1 MGRKRVVPRLVMPT
15 VWFVSILCALIILA
29 PRITWALAAGAL
41 AEGTLE
47 VRSAVLRVDRAEGAP
62 ITRLD
67 EKPKDLAF
75 AGGALGNED
84 NRTTGRFTGTDYQL
98 VTKAVAPDDVVG
110 AFDALVADGV
120 KLIAFLGDGET
131 LKTLADHAPP
141 DVLLFNIGA
150 PDDALRNAE
159 CRANVL
165 HVAPSRG
172 MLADAVVQF
181 LIWKKWSRIFLIHG
195 SHPEDGLLADAYRHA
210 IRKFG
215 AKVVDTREFA
225 DTGGGRRTDTG
236 HVLVQKQMPVFTQ
249 GARDHDV
256 IVAADESGV
265 FAEYLPYHTWEPRP
279 VAGSAGLR
287 PTSWHPALEAWGAT
301 QFQRRFEKLNG
312 RPMREEDYNAWLALR
327 VIGEGVT
334 RTGKADATAIRAY
347 VLSKEFELAAFKG
360 QKVTFRSWNGQL
372 RQPILL
378 TDSRVT
384 VSVSPQD
391 GYLHQFSPLDTLG
404 LDKPESQCR
413 AFGG

>member
-1 MGRKRVVPRLVMPT
+1 MPRTVMPT
-15 VWFVSILCALIILA
+15 AWLA
-29 PRITWALAAGAL
+29 PILGACISLASHGSWA
-41 AEGTLE
+41 LE
-47 VRSAVLRVDRAEGAP
+47 VRTAILRVDRAEGAP

-67 EKPKDLAF
+67 EKPADLAF

-84 NRTTGRFTGTDYQL
+84 DRTTGRFTGKDYRL
-98 VTKAVAPDDVVG
+98 ITKAAAPEAVVE

-120 KLIAFLGDGET
+120 KLIAVSSDGET
-131 LKTLADHAPP
+131 LKTLADRAAP
-141 DVLLFNIGA
+141 DVLLFNIAA
-150 PDDALRNAE
+150 PDDALRDAE

-195 SHPEDGLLADAYRHA
+195 SHPDDRLLADAYRHA

-215 AKVVDTREFA
+215 AKVVETREFA

-256 IVAADESGV
+256 VVTADESGV

-287 PTSWHPALEAWGAT
+287 PVSWHPALEAWGAT

-312 RPMREEDYNAWLALR
+312 RPMREEDYNAWLTLR
-327 VIGEGVT
+327 VIGEAVT
-334 RTGKADATAIRAY
+334 RTGKADAVAIRGYA
-347 VLSKEFELAAFKG
+347 LSKDFELAAFKG

-404 LDKPESQCR
+404 LDRPESKCR